1 MSLEK
6 WPPAGVYL
14 AHDHMDRPEDFAR
27 DLQGGVSGKILHMV
41 VDAWIDA
48 PTREQYDRSA

>member
-1 MSLEK
+1 MTLSK

-27 DLQGGVSGKILHMV
+27 DLQGGVSGKILHMA